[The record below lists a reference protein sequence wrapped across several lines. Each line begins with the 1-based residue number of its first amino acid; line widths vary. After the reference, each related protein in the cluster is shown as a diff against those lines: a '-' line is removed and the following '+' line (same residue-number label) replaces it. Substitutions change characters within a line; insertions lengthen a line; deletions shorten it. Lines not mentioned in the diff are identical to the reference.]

1 MPIET
6 SFSYVKLTLNYAKE
20 VVANQTQARLY
31 QALPVCAGKKLVYS
45 TRPSLT
51 IGSTLIVQATD
62 LPKNVTEKQQTL

>member
-1 MPIET
+1 MLTKRKQDYI
-6 SFSYVKLTLNYAKE
+6 KL
-20 VVANQTQARLY
+20 R
-31 QALPVCAGKKLVYS
+31 PVRAGKKLVYS